1 MSAKQKLVLW
11 GAAGHAKVVADIVRL
26 EGGFQIVGFLDD
38 TDAAARGREFCGARI
53 LGGREQLESLRAAG
67 VSHVILAFGD
77 GAARLRLAPL
87 VRERGFELATA
98 IHPHATVA
106 TDVRLGAGTVIA
118 AGAVINP
125 GTTLGENVI
134 VNTLAGVDHD
144 CAIGDGAHIAPGAR
158 LAGDVRVGEAV
169 WIGIGAIVREKVSI
183 GARTVIGAGAVVLED
198 VPADVVAYGV
208 PARAVRASE
217 AR

>member
-1 MSAKQKLVLW
+1 MSAKPKLALW
-11 GAAGHAKVVADIVRL
+11 GAAGHAKVVADIVLLDGRF
-26 EGGFQIVGFLDD
+26 EIVGFLDD
-38 TDAAARGREFCGARI
+38 VDPAARGREFCGARI

-67 VSHVILAFGD
+67 VTHVIFAFGD
-77 GAARLRLAPL
+77 GAARLKLAPI

-98 IHPHATVA
+98 IHPRATVA
-106 TDVRLGAGTVIA
+106 SDVRVGAGTVIA

-125 GTTLGENVI
+125 ATTLGENVI

-144 CAIGDGAHIAPGAR
+144 CVIGDGAHIAPGAR
-158 LAGDVRVGEAV
+158 LAGDVRVGEAA
-169 WIGIGAIVREKVSI
+169 WIGIGAVVREKLSI

-208 PARAVRASE
+208 PARA
-217 AR
+217 ARTSKAR